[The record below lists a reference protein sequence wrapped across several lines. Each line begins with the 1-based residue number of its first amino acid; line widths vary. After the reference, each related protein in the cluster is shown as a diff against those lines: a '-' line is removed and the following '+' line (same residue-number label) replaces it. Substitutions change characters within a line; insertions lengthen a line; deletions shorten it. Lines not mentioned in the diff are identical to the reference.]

1 MFKKSLSKIFS
12 KFIHI
17 FLLVYILI
25 YPQLVFGSTSE
36 LRLKTLLNI
45 CEAAQSNGDKGT
57 SISIAQQL
65 KTLKINLETD
75 LGKRTVKC
83 IESAFPS
90 DKSLNY
96 EDLMNKITQLQTE
109 LKDLCFDLLE
119 LKPTQAISFS
129 PCWEIY
135 KN

>member
-1 MFKKSLSKIFS
+1 MFKKGLSKIFS

-45 CEAAQSNGDKGT
+45 CEAAQSNGDKG
-57 SISIAQQL
+57 SAISIAQQL

-90 DKSLNY
+90 DKSLSY
-96 EDLMNKITQLQTE
+96 EDLINKIIQLQTE

-129 PCWEIY
+129 PCREIY
-135 KN
+135 

>member
-1 MFKKSLSKIFS
+1 MFKKRINKIFS
-12 KFIHI
+12 KFIQI

-25 YPQLVFGSTSE
+25 SPQFVFGSTSE

-45 CEAAQSNGDKGT
+45 CEAAQSNGDKG
-57 SISIAQQL
+57 SAISIARQL

-83 IESAFPS
+83 IESVFPS
-90 DKSLNY
+90 DKSLSY
-96 EDLMNKITQLQTE
+96 EDLINKITQLQTE

-129 PCWEIY
+129 PCREIY
-135 KN
+135 

>member
-1 MFKKSLSKIFS
+1 MFKKNLNEIFF
-12 KFIHI
+12 KPIHI
-17 FLLVYILI
+17 FLLIYILI
-25 YPQLVFGSTSE
+25 SPQLVFGSTSE

-129 PCWEIY
+129 PCREIY
-135 KN
+135 

>member
-17 FLLVYILI
+17 LLLVYILI
-25 YPQLVFGSTSE
+25 SPQFVFGSTSE

-57 SISIAQQL
+57 TVSIAWQL

-90 DKSLNY
+90 DKSLSY
-96 EDLMNKITQLQTE
+96 EDLINKITQLQTE

-129 PCWEIY
+129 PCREIY
-135 KN
+135 

>member
-1 MFKKSLSKIFS
+1 MFKKGLSKIFS

-57 SISIAQQL
+57 TISIAQQL
-65 KTLKINLETD
+65 KTLKINLETE

-90 DKSLNY
+90 EKSLSY
-96 EDLMNKITQLQTE
+96 EDLINKITQLQIE

-119 LKPTQAISFS
+119 LKPNQAISFS
-129 PCWEIY
+129 PCREIY
-135 KN
+135 

>member
-1 MFKKSLSKIFS
+1 MFKKGLSKIFS

-25 YPQLVFGSTSE
+25 SPQFVFGSTSE

-45 CEAAQSNGDKGT
+45 CEAAQSNGDKG
-57 SISIAQQL
+57 SAISIAQQL

-83 IESAFPS
+83 IEAAFPS
-90 DKSLNY
+90 EKSLSY
-96 EDLMNKITQLQTE
+96 EDLINKITQLQIE

-119 LKPTQAISFS
+119 LKPNQAISFS
-129 PCWEIY
+129 PCREIY
-135 KN
+135 

>member
-1 MFKKSLSKIFS
+1 MFKKNLNEIFF
-12 KFIHI
+12 KPIHI
-17 FLLVYILI
+17 FLLIYILI
-25 YPQLVFGSTSE
+25 SPQLVFGSTSE

-57 SISIAQQL
+57 TISIAQQL

-75 LGKRTVKC
+75 LGKRTIKC

-90 DKSLNY
+90 DKSLSY
-96 EDLMNKITQLQTE
+96 EDLINKITQLQTE

-129 PCWEIY
+129 PCREIY
-135 KN
+135 

>member
-1 MFKKSLSKIFS
+1 MFKKRINKIFS
-12 KFIHI
+12 KFIQI

-25 YPQLVFGSTSE
+25 SPQFVFGSTSE

-45 CEAAQSNGDKGT
+45 CEAAQSNGDKG
-57 SISIAQQL
+57 SAISIAQQL

-83 IESAFPS
+83 IESVFPS
-90 DKSLNY
+90 DKSLSY
-96 EDLMNKITQLQTE
+96 EDLINKITQLQTE

-129 PCWEIY
+129 PCREIY
-135 KN
+135 

>member
-1 MFKKSLSKIFS
+1 MFKKRINKIFS

-25 YPQLVFGSTSE
+25 SPQLVFGSTSE

-57 SISIAQQL
+57 TISIAQQL

-90 DKSLNY
+90 DQSLSY
-96 EDLMNKITQLQTE
+96 EDLINKINPVSYTHLT
-109 LKDLCFDLLE
+109 L
-119 LKPTQAISFS
+119 PTTVRV
-129 PCWEIY
+129 
-135 KN
+135 

>member
-1 MFKKSLSKIFS
+1 MFKKNINKIFS

-17 FLLVYILI
+17 FLLIYILI
-25 YPQLVFGSTSE
+25 SPQLVFGSTSE

-57 SISIAQQL
+57 TVSIARQL
-65 KTLKINLETD
+65 KTLEINLETD
-75 LGKRTVKC
+75 LGKRTIKC

-90 DKSLNY
+90 NKSLSY
-96 EDLMNKITQLQTE
+96 EDLINKINQLQTE

-129 PCWEIY
+129 PCREIY
-135 KN
+135 

>member
-1 MFKKSLSKIFS
+1 MFKKGLSKIFS

-17 FLLVYILI
+17 CLLVYILI
-25 YPQLVFGSTSE
+25 SPQLVFGSTSE

>member
-1 MFKKSLSKIFS
+1 MFKKGLSKIFS

-17 FLLVYILI
+17 LLSVYILI
-25 YPQLVFGSTSE
+25 SPQLVFGSTSE

-57 SISIAQQL
+57 TISIAQQL

-90 DKSLNY
+90 DKSLSY
-96 EDLMNKITQLQTE
+96 EDLMNKITQMQTE

-119 LKPTQAISFS
+119 LKPVRAISFS
-129 PCWEIY
+129 PCREVY
-135 KN
+135 